1 MERPILLTGKGC
13 VGKTSL
19 AAAHAVA
26 SAGSGKRTLLASM
39 DAAHNL
45 SDLFDSP
52 PAPEPTEVTPNLEIT
67 EVDAGRVAEEEFT
80 VRVLRLGNRDRS
92 APRAAHEPPRSRDR
106 HGSVHGQGPIRPDQG
121 LR

>member
-1 MERPILLTGKGC
+1 MERPILLTGKGG

-45 SDLFDSP
+45 SDLFNCP

-80 VRVLRLGNRDRS
+80 VRVLRPMARGVAGRRQV
-92 APRAAHEPPRSRDR
+92 PPRRP
-106 HGSVHGQGPIRPDQG
+106 GPHDNLARPRPLG
-121 LR
+121 RS

>member
-1 MERPILLTGKGC
+1 MERPILLTGKGG

-45 SDLFDSP
+45 SDLFDCP
-52 PAPEPTEVTPNLEIT
+52 GTRTHRGGPEPG
-67 EVDAGRVAEEEFT
+67 DHRGGCGACRRG
-80 VRVLRLGNRDRS
+80 G
-92 APRAAHEPPRSRDR
+92 
-106 HGSVHGQGPIRPDQG
+106 VHGQGAAPHGQG
-121 LR
+121 VWRADARFLHDDLVLTMT